1 MSQEE
6 GVNLEVTRILV
17 LQVCVGP
24 KKMPLYMPLSL
35 HGCHGEG
42 QKETSRIT
50 STILTSVDH
59 HQFHEFVQS
68 WVACV
73 VAWKP
78 SVPCVTTH
86 FGSVSDQLS
95 HHQPSIP
102 LGFGANLNQ
111 LWAVFGLGN
120 QTRIAVKTDM
130 VQAGRSLRQR
140 SGKSFI

>member
-17 LQVCVGP
+17 LQVCIGP
-24 KKMPLYMPLSL
+24 NKLPLYASVAPWVPWGRPEGDIQDHIHHSHECRPSSIPWVCPVLSCL
-35 HGCHGEG
+35 CGSMKAFSSMC
-42 QKETSRIT
+42 
-50 STILTSVDH
+50 LTS
-59 HQFHEFVQS
+59 
-68 WVACV
+68 
-73 VAWKP
+73 
-78 SVPCVTTH
+78 H

-120 QTRIAVKTDM
+120 QTRIAVKTDT
-130 VQAGRSLRQR
+130 VQSGRSLRQR
-140 SGKSFI
+140 SGKSFV